1 MTNVKLAVVYYSTYG
16 TNHQMAETAEEAA
29 REAGAEV
36 RLRKVRETAPDEVV
50 KSQEAWN
57 EQVER
62 TADIEEATPDD
73 LVWADAYLFS
83 SPTRYGGGRQEVDSL
98 PDAAASGDGGEVEV
112 GLSGLRHTWPHG
124 GRRMVGNA
132 EIRPRE

>member
-1 MTNVKLAVVYYSTYG
+1 
-16 TNHQMAETAEEAA
+16 MAETAEEAA

-36 RLRKVRETAPDEVV
+36 RLRKVRETAPDAVV

-73 LVWADAYLFS
+73 LVWADAYLSARRLAMVEDVKKLIRYQTRRLLETAAKLKS
-83 SPTRYGGGRQEVDSL
+83 S
-98 PDAAASGDGGEVEV
+98 
-112 GLSGLRHTWPHG
+112 
-124 GRRMVGNA
+124 
-132 EIRPRE
+132 